1 MQKYNFFCRCA
12 NIFVSLHAKYKSFV
26 PKTMKRH
33 IIILLAAVFLTTVG
47 YAATLIHIDDPQNWS
62 AASLGKY
69 VGQEVTFD
77 VPMIVCSTYS
87 GLKISPWRTM
97 SITNQCVPNSNEFNS
112 YRSTKGEITLSG
124 YPSVSNLRL
133 GMRLVNLTVRVNST
147 SSVSYVSGKWSDY
160 NSREYLEKYG
170 YNRADVDADGKHT
183 LLVCAMNCEYYL
195 TDYSK
200 WGASDNTSG
209 QGPKNNEVHQ
219 KQRAKV
225 SKALAKINADIYGLV
240 EVQLGQGALQEIAYD
255 LTRNTG
261 RTFKYISDGGTSNG
275 SFTKS
280 GYVYCADAVEPIDAM
295 INNDNKVQ
303 NRKKLQLFR
312 DKKSG
317 GLFYYSINHFKA
329 KSGAGSGADADR
341 GDGQG
346 SYNYTRTMEAQSVIN
361 EYGVYN
367 TNDRDFLIMGD
378 LNAYGMEDPIRLFT
392 DNGFT
397 DLHRYFHADSSYS
410 YTFHNEAG
418 YLDHAIASPT
428 MLQQVTGMTPFHI
441 NSDEDDRYTYDKSN
455 DQTMFRCSDHD
466 PIIVGLKLRSD
477 DTENMDENTIIDL
490 DYTRI
495 VDQYGH
501 EIDEGE
507 MQSGQLYFI
516 YEYGEN
522 PNGKNIRRI
531 RKILCL

>member
-1 MQKYNFFCRCA
+1 
-12 NIFVSLHAKYKSFV
+12 
-26 PKTMKRH
+26 MKRL
-33 IIILLAAVFLTTVG
+33 ITILLAALFLVTTG
-47 YAATLIHIDDPQNWS
+47 HSATLIRIDDPQNWS
-62 AASLGKY
+62 SSSLSKY

-97 SITNQCVPNSNEFNS
+97 SITNQCIPASDEYNA
-112 YRSTKGEITLSG
+112 YRSTKGELTLSG
-124 YPSVSNLRL
+124 YPSVSYLRT

-147 SSVSYVSGKWSDY
+147 SSVSFVSGKWADY
-160 NSREYLEKYG
+160 NSRDYLEKNG
-170 YNRADVDADGKHT
+170 YNKADIDAVGKHT

-209 QGPKNNEVHQ
+209 QGPKNTTEHQ

-225 SKALAKINADIYGLV
+225 SKALTKINADIYGLV
-240 EVQLGQGALQEIAYD
+240 EIQMGQGALQEIAYD

-261 RTFKYISDGGTSNG
+261 RTYKYISDGGASNG

-295 INNDNKVQ
+295 INNDVKVQ

-329 KSGAGSGADADR
+329 KSGKGTGADADQ

-346 SYNYTRTMEAQSVIN
+346 IWNYTRTEEAKSVISDY
-361 EYGVYN
+361 EVFKS
-367 TNDRDFLIMGD
+367 NDRDFLIMGD
-378 LNAYGMEDPIRLFT
+378 LNAYGMEDPIRIFT

-397 DLHRYFHADSSYS
+397 DLHRHFHADSSYS
-410 YTFHNEAG
+410 YTFRSEAG
-418 YLDHAIASPT
+418 YLDHAIASSS
-428 MLQQVTGMTPFHI
+428 MLTQVTGMTPFHI

-466 PIIVGLKLRSD
+466 PIIVGLKLRND
-477 DTENMDENTIIDL
+477 DTENIDENTIIVQH

-501 EIDEGE
+501 EIPSED
-507 MQSGQLYFI
+507 MLRPGQLYFI

-531 RKILCL
+531 RKEIRL